1 MSEVLT
7 VPTAFGD
14 ISDLTEG
21 LVDRVDGEQIIL
33 YGPNPYDEGAEL
45 DFSVLLLDGTPALE
59 GRGRVEA
66 SVDGGEDR
74 DPSTR
79 FDIILGALELGGVAE
94 AVFERMLIARSSML
108 AGEEAPAEEA
118 YAEEA
123 APEEAHAEEAPVE
136 EAPAA
141 DADAAAEDVPVEDEP
156 AEEAEAAPAEEA
168 EAAAEE
174 APTEEAYAEAPS
186 DDEAHDEAAFEAAEA
201 AEDVA
206 APAPAEE
213 EGWGADEGAFDDEAT
228 VVTESAYAEE
238 APVEEAPVADAD
250 AAYAEEAE
258 GDEAIDEEPAP
269 PVSPAIAIP
278 TELFPADDAFR
289 GAAPPAPPE
298 DPGGFGVTNDLTEG
312 LVRPVQQNTW
322 TPVAPERPE
331 PRPSSGLF
339 QYGASVPLPD
349 APPRPDLD
357 PSLVVTRAPHP
368 GAGEVVEAAAPE
380 YAEVADYA
388 EVEGESG
395 EYEASSAGEDS
406 IDDSIEAPV
415 EADEV
420 EADVEADEVE
430 ADVEADDELEL
441 ELEASERD

>member
-79 FDIILGALELGGVAE
+79 FDIIVGALELEGVAE
-94 AVFERMLIARSSML
+94 AVFERMLMARSSML
-108 AGEEAPAEEA
+108 AAEGSGEEAPAEEA

-123 APEEAHAEEAPVE
+123 HAEEAPAEEPVAEDEAAEVAPAEEAPAEDADEAPAEEAEEAPVE
-136 EAPAA
+136 EPAA
-141 DADAAAEDVPVEDEP
+141 EAAYAEDDAAAEEVAVDAPEA
-156 AEEAEAAPAEEA
+156 AEEVAVDAPADEWGGDDDAFNDEATVVDDTIGFMEREAQAEA
-168 EAAAEE
+168 EAAAAAAEE
-174 APTEEAYAEAPS
+174 GEA
-186 DDEAHDEAAFEAAEA
+186 DAEA
-201 AEDVA
+201 AEVA
-206 APAPAEE
+206 P
-213 EGWGADEGAFDDEAT
+213 
-228 VVTESAYAEE
+228 S
-238 APVEEAPVADAD
+238 
-250 AAYAEEAE
+250 
-258 GDEAIDEEPAP
+258 
-269 PVSPAIAIP
+269 VSPAIAIP

-289 GAAPPAPPE
+289 GAAPPAAPE
-298 DPGGFGVTNDLTEG
+298 DPGGFGVSNDLTEG

-322 TPVAPERPE
+322 TPVAPERPD

-339 QYGASVPLPD
+339 QYGASIPLPN

-357 PSLVVTRAPHP
+357 PSLVVARAPHP
-368 GAGEVVEAAAPE
+368 SGAAPVAAVAYAAEASVAYEEDVADEAEYVEDDVEAGYEAAA
-380 YAEVADYA
+380 AEELDEEAAVEA
-388 EVEGESG
+388 E
-395 EYEASSAGEDS
+395 EYE
-406 IDDSIEAPV
+406 
-415 EADEV
+415 
-420 EADVEADEVE
+420 
-430 ADVEADDELEL
+430 LE
-441 ELEASERD
+441 ESE